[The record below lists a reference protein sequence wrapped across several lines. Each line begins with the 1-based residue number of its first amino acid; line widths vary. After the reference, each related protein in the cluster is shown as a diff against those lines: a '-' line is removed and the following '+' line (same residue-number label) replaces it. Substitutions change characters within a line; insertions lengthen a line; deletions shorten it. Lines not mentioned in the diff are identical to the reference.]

1 MLRLLLA
8 ALLAALIGG
17 GVYFFWNYQI
27 ERHYEDGKFAYLK
40 VTPRTGGT
48 QPDDRPA
55 CPRGHGHDPP
65 GHAATS
71 FRSTSG
77 S

>member
-40 VTPRTGGT
+40 VTPRTRGHNRT
-48 QPDDRPA
+48 TAP